1 MGRKATQAQ
10 LAALAK
16 GRATL
21 RAKRKRG
28 LARRGPGKKKGAK
41 GAGFFGDAWNAIK
54 GAGKAVINEGV
65 KEGKRRAGKAA
76 QSFLAGG
83 LKQKRG
89 GTVIAG
95 GLGKGVSA
103 TDRRKAKAIVVPVQR
118 ARKAY
123 VQAQRVA
130 IKKHRAL
137 ITSIK
142 KRSKAGAVRRPR
154 RKKIY

>member
-54 GAGKAVINEGV
+54 GAGKAVISEGV

-83 LKQKRG
+83 LKQRG

-95 GLGKGVSA
+95 GLGKGFSA

-137 ITSIK
+137 VTAIK

-154 RKKIY
+154 KKKIY